1 MFELSPTE
9 NVILDNIKQKS
20 RKALAASLGMKLDTL
35 NTHIRRI
42 KKKRE
47 EAKKILRRTNQFKK
61 ELYPKRRGE

>member
-1 MFELSPTE
+1 MSKLSPTE
-9 NVILDNIKQKS
+9 NTILDNIKSKS
-20 RKALAASLGMKLDTL
+20 RKALASSLGMKLDTL

-47 EAKKILRRTNQFKK
+47 EAKKVLQRTNQFKK